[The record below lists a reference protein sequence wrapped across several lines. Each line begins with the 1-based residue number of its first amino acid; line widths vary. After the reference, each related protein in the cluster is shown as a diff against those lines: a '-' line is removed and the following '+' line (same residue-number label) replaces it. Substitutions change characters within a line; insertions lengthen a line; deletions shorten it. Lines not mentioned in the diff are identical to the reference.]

1 MNIFPGT
8 ARNRQHPIT
17 TLGSQAGR
25 TRESWLG
32 LINIP
37 LQRSGV
43 RVAELFNRFNGF
55 PCVCRA
61 IRNVLRRTLGSQS
74 IEYRLPSEGP
84 LTELATRNPQQAPR
98 RTFRASR
105 ATFVICDAF
114 TLIEILIAITLFS
127 MIVAAIYS
135 SWSAILRA
143 SKVGLE
149 VAAAVQRSR
158 IAIRTLEDSL
168 SCAQSFAQAQHY
180 YSFVAENGSDAS
192 LSFVARLSKSFP
204 RSGKFGDLDVRRV
217 SFSIEPGRDSPRQ
230 LVLRQSSLLTELDAD
245 EKEHPLVL
253 AKNVKALEMEFWDT
267 RLNEWVDEWNQ
278 TNQLPKLVKVTLR
291 LEETQNSA
299 QSWSEV
305 TRIVSLPAVAVQPIW
320 QTGLPVPGQ
329 PRNPNLPGVP
339 NPAQPGLQPGQ
350 LPIPQ
355 PTPFRQP

>member
-1 MNIFPGT
+1 M
-8 ARNRQHPIT
+8 
-17 TLGSQAGR
+17 GSQGLECR
-25 TRESWLG
+25 LLG
-32 LINIP
+32 EE
-37 LQRSGV
+37 
-43 RVAELFNRFNGF
+43 A
-55 PCVCRA
+55 
-61 IRNVLRRTLGSQS
+61 
-74 IEYRLPSEGP
+74 
-84 LTELATRNPQQAPR
+84 LTEQAMRNPQHAPL
-98 RTFRASR
+98 RTFRAAR
-105 ATFVICDAF
+105 PTFVMGHSSTLRGSDHPVFTCRNTPTEDGSWVICHAF

-217 SFSIEPGRDSPRQ
+217 SFSIEPGRDSSRQ

-320 QTGLPVPGQ
+320 QTPVRVPGQ
-329 PRNPNLPGVP
+329 PPNPNFPGGVVP
-339 NPAQPGLQPGQ
+339 NPAQPGQ

>member
-1 MNIFPGT
+1 MNIFLGT
-8 ARNRQHPIT
+8 VRDRQHPMT
-17 TLGSQAGR
+17 M
-25 TRESWLG
+25 
-32 LINIP
+32 
-37 LQRSGV
+37 
-43 RVAELFNRFNGF
+43 
-55 PCVCRA
+55 
-61 IRNVLRRTLGSQS
+61 GSQS
-74 IEYRLPSEGP
+74 VECRLTGEEAFTEHAIPNTQPAP
-84 LTELATRNPQQAPR
+84 L
-98 RTFRASR
+98 RTFRTAR
-105 ATFVICDAF
+105 PTFVVGHSSLVICHAF

-127 MIVAAIYS
+127 LIVAAIYS
-135 SWSAILRA
+135 SWTAILRA

-168 SCAQSFAQAQHY
+168 SSAQSFAQAQHY

-253 AKNVKALEMEFWDT
+253 AKNVKALEMQFWDT
-267 RLNEWVDEWNQ
+267 RRNEWVDEWNQ
-278 TNQLPKLVKVTLR
+278 TNQLPKLVMVTLR
-291 LEETQNSA
+291 LQETQNSA
-299 QSWSEV
+299 QSWTEV
-305 TRIVSLPAVAVQPIW
+305 TRIVSLPSVAVQPVW

-329 PRNPNLPGVP
+329 PRNPNLPGGSVP

-350 LPIPQ
+350 VPIPQ
-355 PTPFRQP
+355 PSPFRQP